1 MAEKKLRPGQK
12 IKMVSVDELL
22 GCAGEESS
30 LEIDINRIQPFQNHP
45 FKVVDDAKM
54 DDLVNSIRQN
64 GVLTPVLV
72 RPTDDGGYEM
82 ISGHRRMH
90 AAERAG
96 LATIPAIIRELTDD
110 DATIVMVEANS
121 QREEILPSEKA
132 FAYKMRYEATKRK
145 AGRPD
150 KNSPQVGTNFRA
162 DEELA
167 KEVGESKNQVYRFIR
182 LTDLIPELLE
192 ISDITIS
199 MKAMDHFK
207 MPELISNRYYVAMDA
222 DESSAYESLKSDLV
236 LPYMNGEITA
246 ANAATLTGK
255 LVQMANGAVYAD
267 NGEEVLIHNKKLDA
281 LEDLIEAANGRPVM
295 VAYWYKHDL
304 VRIEKRLNE
313 MKIYYEK
320 LDSDA
325 SIKKWNNG
333 DLPVALIHPASAGH
347 GLNLQS
353 GGNILIWF
361 GLTWSLELYQQTVA
375 RLWRQGQ
382 SAETVIV

>member
-132 FAYKMRYEATKRK
+132 FAYKMRYEAMKRQ
-145 AGRPD
+145 GSRND
-150 KNSPQVGTNFRA
+150 LTSYQVGTKLRA

-167 KEVGESKNQVYRFIR
+167 KELGESKNQVYRFIR
-182 LTDLIPELLE
+182 LTELIPELL
-192 ISDITIS
+192 DMVDT
-199 MKAMDHFK
+199 KK
-207 MPELISNRYYVAMDA
+207 MPLVTAVDISYIDQKVQQYLYEYIKENGMVRSYQVTALRKYLED
-222 DESSAYESLKSDLV
+222 YESISQSK
-236 LPYMNGEITA
+236 MIT
-246 ANAATLTGK
+246 
-255 LVQMANGAVYAD
+255 V
-267 NGEEVLIHNKKLDA
+267 
-281 LEDLIEAANGRPVM
+281 
-295 VAYWYKHDL
+295 
-304 VRIEKRLNE
+304 LNE
-313 MKIYYEK
+313 MITGKTQSKSVHFTEKKLRKYFSSNYTVNDMEKIMIRLLEK
-320 LDSDA
+320 WKSEQEGG
-325 SIKKWNNG
+325 NNG
-333 DLPVALIHPASAGH
+333 I
-347 GLNLQS
+347 
-353 GGNILIWF
+353 
-361 GLTWSLELYQQTVA
+361 
-375 RLWRQGQ
+375 
-382 SAETVIV
+382 

>member
-96 LATIPAIIRELTDD
+96 LTTIPAIIRELTDD

-132 FAYKMRYEATKRK
+132 FAYKMRMEAVKRQ
-145 AGRPD
+145 AGRPGKD
-150 KNSPQVGTNFRA
+150 NYSQLGNNFGTKTSS
-162 DEELA
+162 EESA
-167 KEVGESKNQVYRFIR
+167 KEVGESKNQIFRFIR
-182 LTDLIPELLE
+182 LTELIPELLE
-192 ISDITIS
+192 MVDV
-199 MKAMDHFK
+199 KK
-207 MPELISNRYYVAMDA
+207 MPLVTAVDISYIDPKVQQYL
-222 DESSAYESLKSDLV
+222 YEYIKENGMVKSYQVTALRKYLEDYETIGQSKMIAV
-236 LPYMNGEITA
+236 LNEVI
-246 ANAATLTGK
+246 TGK
-255 LVQMANGAVYAD
+255 TQTKSVHFT
-267 NGEEVLIHNKKLDA
+267 EKKLRKYFSSNYTVSDMEKIMIRL
-281 LEDLIEAANGRPVM
+281 LE
-295 VAYWYKHDL
+295 
-304 VRIEKRLNE
+304 
-313 MKIYYEK
+313 
-320 LDSDA
+320 
-325 SIKKWNNG
+325 KWKSEQEGGNNG
-333 DLPVALIHPASAGH
+333 I
-347 GLNLQS
+347 
-353 GGNILIWF
+353 
-361 GLTWSLELYQQTVA
+361 
-375 RLWRQGQ
+375 
-382 SAETVIV
+382 

>member
-54 DDLVNSIRQN
+54 YDLVNSIRQN

-132 FAYKMRYEATKRK
+132 FAYKMRYEAMKRQ
-145 AGRPD
+145 GSRSD
-150 KNSPQVGTNFRA
+150 LTSYQVGTKLRA

-167 KEVGESKNQVYRFIR
+167 KELGESKNQVYRFIR
-182 LTDLIPELLE
+182 LTELIPELLE
-192 ISDITIS
+192 MVDT
-199 MKAMDHFK
+199 KK
-207 MPELISNRYYVAMDA
+207 MPLVTAVDISYIDQKVQQYLYEYIKENGMVKSYQVTALRKYLED
-222 DESSAYESLKSDLV
+222 YESISQSK
-236 LPYMNGEITA
+236 MIT
-246 ANAATLTGK
+246 
-255 LVQMANGAVYAD
+255 V
-267 NGEEVLIHNKKLDA
+267 
-281 LEDLIEAANGRPVM
+281 
-295 VAYWYKHDL
+295 
-304 VRIEKRLNE
+304 LNE
-313 MKIYYEK
+313 MITGKTQSKSVHFTEKKLRKYFSSNYTVNDMEKIMIRLLEK
-320 LDSDA
+320 WKSEQEGG
-325 SIKKWNNG
+325 NNG
-333 DLPVALIHPASAGH
+333 I
-347 GLNLQS
+347 
-353 GGNILIWF
+353 
-361 GLTWSLELYQQTVA
+361 
-375 RLWRQGQ
+375 
-382 SAETVIV
+382 

>member
-54 DDLVNSIRQN
+54 DDLVNSIRLN

-132 FAYKMRYEATKRK
+132 FAYKMRMEAVKRQ
-145 AGRPD
+145 AGRPG
-150 KNSPQVGTNFRA
+150 KENYSQLGNNFGTKTSS
-162 DEELA
+162 EELA
-167 KEVGESKNQVYRFIR
+167 KEVGESKNQIFRFIR
-182 LTDLIPELLE
+182 LTELIPELLE
-192 ISDITIS
+192 MVDA
-199 MKAMDHFK
+199 KK
-207 MPELISNRYYVAMDA
+207 MPLVTAVDISYIDPKVQQYL
-222 DESSAYESLKSDLV
+222 YEYIKENGMVKSYQVTALRKYLEDYETIGQSKMIAV
-236 LPYMNGEITA
+236 LNEVI
-246 ANAATLTGK
+246 TGK
-255 LVQMANGAVYAD
+255 TQTKSVHFT
-267 NGEEVLIHNKKLDA
+267 EKKLRKYFSSNYTVSDMEKIMIRL
-281 LEDLIEAANGRPVM
+281 LE
-295 VAYWYKHDL
+295 
-304 VRIEKRLNE
+304 
-313 MKIYYEK
+313 
-320 LDSDA
+320 
-325 SIKKWNNG
+325 KWKSEQEGGNNG
-333 DLPVALIHPASAGH
+333 I
-347 GLNLQS
+347 
-353 GGNILIWF
+353 
-361 GLTWSLELYQQTVA
+361 
-375 RLWRQGQ
+375 
-382 SAETVIV
+382 

>member
-132 FAYKMRYEATKRK
+132 FAYKMRYEAMKRQ
-145 AGRPD
+145 GSRSD
-150 KNSPQVGTNFRA
+150 LTSYQVGTKLRA

-192 ISDITIS
+192 MVDT
-199 MKAMDHFK
+199 KK
-207 MPELISNRYYVAMDA
+207 MPLVTAVDISYMDQKVQQYLYEYIKENGMVKSYQVTA
-222 DESSAYESLKSDLV
+222 LRKYLEDYESISQSK
-236 LPYMNGEITA
+236 MIT
-246 ANAATLTGK
+246 
-255 LVQMANGAVYAD
+255 V
-267 NGEEVLIHNKKLDA
+267 
-281 LEDLIEAANGRPVM
+281 
-295 VAYWYKHDL
+295 
-304 VRIEKRLNE
+304 LNE
-313 MKIYYEK
+313 MITGKTQSKSVHFTEKKLRKYFSSNYTVNDMEKIMIRLLEK
-320 LDSDA
+320 WKSEQEGG
-325 SIKKWNNG
+325 NNG
-333 DLPVALIHPASAGH
+333 I
-347 GLNLQS
+347 
-353 GGNILIWF
+353 
-361 GLTWSLELYQQTVA
+361 
-375 RLWRQGQ
+375 
-382 SAETVIV
+382 

>member
-132 FAYKMRYEATKRK
+132 FAYKMRMEAVKRQ
-145 AGRPD
+145 AGRPGKD
-150 KNSPQVGTNFRA
+150 NYSQLGNNFGTKTSS
-162 DEELA
+162 EELA
-167 KEVGESKNQVYRFIR
+167 KELGESKNQIFRFIR
-182 LTDLIPELLE
+182 LTELIPELLE
-192 ISDITIS
+192 MVDT
-199 MKAMDHFK
+199 KK
-207 MPELISNRYYVAMDA
+207 MPLVTAVDISYIDQKVQQYLYEYIKENGMVKSYQVTALRKYLED
-222 DESSAYESLKSDLV
+222 YESISQSK
-236 LPYMNGEITA
+236 MIT
-246 ANAATLTGK
+246 
-255 LVQMANGAVYAD
+255 V
-267 NGEEVLIHNKKLDA
+267 
-281 LEDLIEAANGRPVM
+281 
-295 VAYWYKHDL
+295 
-304 VRIEKRLNE
+304 LNE
-313 MKIYYEK
+313 MITGKTQSKSVNFTEKKLRKYFSSNYTVNDMEKIMIRLLEK
-320 LDSDA
+320 WKSEQEGG
-325 SIKKWNNG
+325 NNG
-333 DLPVALIHPASAGH
+333 I
-347 GLNLQS
+347 
-353 GGNILIWF
+353 
-361 GLTWSLELYQQTVA
+361 
-375 RLWRQGQ
+375 
-382 SAETVIV
+382 

>member
-22 GCAGEESS
+22 GVAGEESS

-90 AAERAG
+90 AAERVG

-132 FAYKMRYEATKRK
+132 FAYKMRYEAMKRQ
-145 AGRPD
+145 GSRND
-150 KNSPQVGTNFRA
+150 LTSYQVGTKLRA

-167 KEVGESKNQVYRFIR
+167 KELGESKNQVYRFIR
-182 LTDLIPELLE
+182 LTELIPELLE
-192 ISDITIS
+192 MVDT
-199 MKAMDHFK
+199 KK
-207 MPELISNRYYVAMDA
+207 MPLVTAVDISYMDQKVQQYLYEYIKENGMVKSYQVTA
-222 DESSAYESLKSDLV
+222 LRKYLEDYES
-236 LPYMNGEITA
+236 ITWKC
-246 ANAATLTGK
+246 N
-255 LVQMANGAVYAD
+255 YF
-267 NGEEVLIHNKKLDA
+267 
-281 LEDLIEAANGRPVM
+281 
-295 VAYWYKHDL
+295 
-304 VRIEKRLNE
+304 
-313 MKIYYEK
+313 
-320 LDSDA
+320 
-325 SIKKWNNG
+325 
-333 DLPVALIHPASAGH
+333 AG
-347 GLNLQS
+347 S
-353 GGNILIWF
+353 K
-361 GLTWSLELYQQTVA
+361 
-375 RLWRQGQ
+375 
-382 SAETVIV
+382 

>member
-96 LATIPAIIRELTDD
+96 LASIPAIIRELTDD
-110 DATIVMVEANS
+110 DATIVMVEAYS

-132 FAYKMRYEATKRK
+132 FAYKMRYEAMKRQ
-145 AGRPD
+145 GSRSD
-150 KNSPQVGTNFRA
+150 LTSYQVGTKLRA

-167 KEVGESKNQVYRFIR
+167 KELGESKNQVYRFIR
-182 LTDLIPELLE
+182 LTELIPELLE
-192 ISDITIS
+192 MVDT
-199 MKAMDHFK
+199 KK
-207 MPELISNRYYVAMDA
+207 MPLVTAVDISYIDQKVQQYLYEYIKENGMVKSYQVTALRKYLED
-222 DESSAYESLKSDLV
+222 YESISQSK
-236 LPYMNGEITA
+236 MIT
-246 ANAATLTGK
+246 
-255 LVQMANGAVYAD
+255 V
-267 NGEEVLIHNKKLDA
+267 
-281 LEDLIEAANGRPVM
+281 
-295 VAYWYKHDL
+295 
-304 VRIEKRLNE
+304 LNE
-313 MKIYYEK
+313 MITGKTQSKSVHFTEKKLRKYFTSNYTVNDMEKIMIRLLEK
-320 LDSDA
+320 WKSEQEGG
-325 SIKKWNNG
+325 NNG
-333 DLPVALIHPASAGH
+333 I
-347 GLNLQS
+347 
-353 GGNILIWF
+353 
-361 GLTWSLELYQQTVA
+361 
-375 RLWRQGQ
+375 
-382 SAETVIV
+382 

>member
-96 LATIPAIIRELTDD
+96 LTTIPAIIRELTDD

-132 FAYKMRYEATKRK
+132 FAYKMRYEAMKWQGSRNDLT
-145 AGRPD
+145 
-150 KNSPQVGTNFRA
+150 SYQVGTKLRA

-167 KEVGESKNQVYRFIR
+167 KELGESKNQVYRFIR
-182 LTDLIPELLE
+182 LTELIPELL
-192 ISDITIS
+192 DMVDT
-199 MKAMDHFK
+199 KK
-207 MPELISNRYYVAMDA
+207 MPLVTAVDISYIDQKVQQYLYEYIKENGMVRSYQVTALRKYLED
-222 DESSAYESLKSDLV
+222 YESISQSK
-236 LPYMNGEITA
+236 MIT
-246 ANAATLTGK
+246 
-255 LVQMANGAVYAD
+255 V
-267 NGEEVLIHNKKLDA
+267 
-281 LEDLIEAANGRPVM
+281 
-295 VAYWYKHDL
+295 
-304 VRIEKRLNE
+304 LNE
-313 MKIYYEK
+313 MITGKTQSKSVHFTEKKLRKYFSSNYTVNDMEKIMIRLLEK
-320 LDSDA
+320 WKSEQEGG
-325 SIKKWNNG
+325 NNG
-333 DLPVALIHPASAGH
+333 I
-347 GLNLQS
+347 
-353 GGNILIWF
+353 
-361 GLTWSLELYQQTVA
+361 
-375 RLWRQGQ
+375 
-382 SAETVIV
+382 

>member
-54 DDLVNSIRQN
+54 DDLVNSIRLN

-132 FAYKMRYEATKRK
+132 FAYKMRYEAIRRSTGRKSKDELSAEKNVSQLGTQKRS
-145 AGRPD
+145 D
-150 KNSPQVGTNFRA
+150 KVLE
-162 DEELA
+162 DEF
-167 KEVGESKNQVYRFIR
+167 GESRNQIHRFIR
-182 LTDLIPELLE
+182 LTELIPELLE
-192 ISDITIS
+192 MVDA
-199 MKAMDHFK
+199 KK
-207 MPELISNRYYVAMDA
+207 MPLVTAVDISYIDPKVQQYL
-222 DESSAYESLKSDLV
+222 YEYIKENGMVKSYQVTALRKYLEDYETIGQSKMIAV
-236 LPYMNGEITA
+236 LNEVI
-246 ANAATLTGK
+246 TGK
-255 LVQMANGAVYAD
+255 TQTKSVHFT
-267 NGEEVLIHNKKLDA
+267 EKKLRKYFSSNYTVSDMEKIMIRL
-281 LEDLIEAANGRPVM
+281 LE
-295 VAYWYKHDL
+295 
-304 VRIEKRLNE
+304 
-313 MKIYYEK
+313 
-320 LDSDA
+320 
-325 SIKKWNNG
+325 KWKSEQEGVNNG
-333 DLPVALIHPASAGH
+333 I
-347 GLNLQS
+347 
-353 GGNILIWF
+353 
-361 GLTWSLELYQQTVA
+361 
-375 RLWRQGQ
+375 
-382 SAETVIV
+382 

>member
-22 GCAGEESS
+22 GCAGEESR

-132 FAYKMRYEATKRK
+132 FAYKMRYEAMKRQ
-145 AGRPD
+145 GSRSD
-150 KNSPQVGTNFRA
+150 LTSYQVGTKLRA

-167 KEVGESKNQVYRFIR
+167 KELGESKNQVYRFIR
-182 LTDLIPELLE
+182 LTELIPELLE
-192 ISDITIS
+192 
-199 MKAMDHFK
+199 K
-207 MPELISNRYYVAMDA
+207 MPLVTAVDISYIDQKVQQYLYEYIKENGMVKSYQVTALRKYLED
-222 DESSAYESLKSDLV
+222 YESISQSK
-236 LPYMNGEITA
+236 MIT
-246 ANAATLTGK
+246 
-255 LVQMANGAVYAD
+255 V
-267 NGEEVLIHNKKLDA
+267 
-281 LEDLIEAANGRPVM
+281 
-295 VAYWYKHDL
+295 
-304 VRIEKRLNE
+304 LNE
-313 MKIYYEK
+313 MITGKTQSKSVHFTEKKLRKYFSSNYTVSDMEKIMIRLLEK
-320 LDSDA
+320 WKSEQEGG
-325 SIKKWNNG
+325 NNG
-333 DLPVALIHPASAGH
+333 I
-347 GLNLQS
+347 
-353 GGNILIWF
+353 
-361 GLTWSLELYQQTVA
+361 
-375 RLWRQGQ
+375 
-382 SAETVIV
+382 

>member
-132 FAYKMRYEATKRK
+132 FAYKMRYEAMKRQ
-145 AGRPD
+145 GSRSD
-150 KNSPQVGTNFRA
+150 LTSYQVGTKLRA

-167 KEVGESKNQVYRFIR
+167 KELGESKNQVYRFIR
-182 LTDLIPELLE
+182 LTELIPELLE
-192 ISDITIS
+192 MVDT
-199 MKAMDHFK
+199 KK
-207 MPELISNRYYVAMDA
+207 MPLVTAVDISYIDQKVQQYLYEYIKENGMVKSYQVTALRKYLED
-222 DESSAYESLKSDLV
+222 YESIS
-236 LPYMNGEITA
+236 
-246 ANAATLTGK
+246 
-255 LVQMANGAVYAD
+255 
-267 NGEEVLIHNKKLDA
+267 
-281 LEDLIEAANGRPVM
+281 
-295 VAYWYKHDL
+295 
-304 VRIEKRLNE
+304 
-313 MKIYYEK
+313 
-320 LDSDA
+320 
-325 SIKKWNNG
+325 
-333 DLPVALIHPASAGH
+333 
-347 GLNLQS
+347 
-353 GGNILIWF
+353 
-361 GLTWSLELYQQTVA
+361 
-375 RLWRQGQ
+375 
-382 SAETVIV
+382 

>member
-132 FAYKMRYEATKRK
+132 FAYKMRMEAVKRQ
-145 AGRPD
+145 AGRPGKD
-150 KNSPQVGTNFRA
+150 NYSQLGNNFGTKTSS
-162 DEELA
+162 EELA
-167 KEVGESKNQVYRFIR
+167 KELGESKNQIFRFIR
-182 LTDLIPELLE
+182 LTELIPELLE
-192 ISDITIS
+192 MVDT
-199 MKAMDHFK
+199 KK
-207 MPELISNRYYVAMDA
+207 MPLVTAVDISYIDQKVQQYLYEYIKENGMVKSYQVTALRKYLED
-222 DESSAYESLKSDLV
+222 YESISQSK
-236 LPYMNGEITA
+236 MIT
-246 ANAATLTGK
+246 
-255 LVQMANGAVYAD
+255 V
-267 NGEEVLIHNKKLDA
+267 
-281 LEDLIEAANGRPVM
+281 
-295 VAYWYKHDL
+295 
-304 VRIEKRLNE
+304 LNE
-313 MKIYYEK
+313 MITGKTQSKSVHFTEKKLRKYFSSNYTVNDMEKIMIRLLEK
-320 LDSDA
+320 WKLEQEGG
-325 SIKKWNNG
+325 NNG
-333 DLPVALIHPASAGH
+333 I
-347 GLNLQS
+347 
-353 GGNILIWF
+353 
-361 GLTWSLELYQQTVA
+361 
-375 RLWRQGQ
+375 
-382 SAETVIV
+382 

>member
-121 QREEILPSEKA
+121 QREEVLPSEKA
-132 FAYKMRYEATKRK
+132 FAYKMRYEAIRRSTGRKSKNELSAEKNVSQLGTQKRS
-145 AGRPD
+145 D
-150 KNSPQVGTNFRA
+150 KVLE
-162 DEELA
+162 DEF
-167 KEVGESKNQVYRFIR
+167 GESRNQIHRFIR
-182 LTDLIPELLE
+182 LTELIPELLE
-192 ISDITIS
+192 MVDA
-199 MKAMDHFK
+199 KK
-207 MPELISNRYYVAMDA
+207 MPLVTAVDISYIDPKVQKYL
-222 DESSAYESLKSDLV
+222 YEYIKENGMVKSYQVTALRKYLEDYETIGQSKMIAV
-236 LPYMNGEITA
+236 LNEVI
-246 ANAATLTGK
+246 TGK
-255 LVQMANGAVYAD
+255 TQTKSVHFT
-267 NGEEVLIHNKKLDA
+267 EKKLRKYFSSNYTVSDMEKIMIRL
-281 LEDLIEAANGRPVM
+281 LEKWKSEQEGR
-295 VAYWYKHDL
+295 
-304 VRIEKRLNE
+304 
-313 MKIYYEK
+313 
-320 LDSDA
+320 
-325 SIKKWNNG
+325 NNG
-333 DLPVALIHPASAGH
+333 I
-347 GLNLQS
+347 
-353 GGNILIWF
+353 
-361 GLTWSLELYQQTVA
+361 
-375 RLWRQGQ
+375 
-382 SAETVIV
+382 

>member
-96 LATIPAIIRELTDD
+96 LASIPAIIRELTDD

-132 FAYKMRYEATKRK
+132 FAYKMRYEAMKRQ
-145 AGRPD
+145 GSRSD
-150 KNSPQVGTNFRA
+150 LTSYQVGTKLRA

-167 KEVGESKNQVYRFIR
+167 KELGESKNQVYRFIR
-182 LTDLIPELLE
+182 LTELIPELLE
-192 ISDITIS
+192 MVDT
-199 MKAMDHFK
+199 KK
-207 MPELISNRYYVAMDA
+207 MPLVTAVDISYIDQKVQQYLYEYIKENGMVKSYQVTALRKYLED
-222 DESSAYESLKSDLV
+222 YESISQSK
-236 LPYMNGEITA
+236 MIT
-246 ANAATLTGK
+246 
-255 LVQMANGAVYAD
+255 V
-267 NGEEVLIHNKKLDA
+267 
-281 LEDLIEAANGRPVM
+281 
-295 VAYWYKHDL
+295 
-304 VRIEKRLNE
+304 LNE
-313 MKIYYEK
+313 MITGKTQSKSVHFTEKKLRKYFSSNYTVNDMEKIMIRLLEK
-320 LDSDA
+320 WKSEQEGG
-325 SIKKWNNG
+325 NNG
-333 DLPVALIHPASAGH
+333 I
-347 GLNLQS
+347 
-353 GGNILIWF
+353 
-361 GLTWSLELYQQTVA
+361 
-375 RLWRQGQ
+375 
-382 SAETVIV
+382 

>member
-96 LATIPAIIRELTDD
+96 FATIPAIIRELTDD

-132 FAYKMRYEATKRK
+132 FAYKMRMEAVKRQ
-145 AGRPD
+145 AGRPGKD
-150 KNSPQVGTNFRA
+150 NYSQLGNNFGTKTSS
-162 DEELA
+162 EELA
-167 KEVGESKNQVYRFIR
+167 KELGESKNQIFRFIR
-182 LTDLIPELLE
+182 LTELIPELLE
-192 ISDITIS
+192 MVDT
-199 MKAMDHFK
+199 KK
-207 MPELISNRYYVAMDA
+207 MPLVTAVDISYIDQKVQQYLYEYIKENGMVKSYQVTALRKYLED
-222 DESSAYESLKSDLV
+222 YESISQSK
-236 LPYMNGEITA
+236 MIT
-246 ANAATLTGK
+246 
-255 LVQMANGAVYAD
+255 V
-267 NGEEVLIHNKKLDA
+267 
-281 LEDLIEAANGRPVM
+281 
-295 VAYWYKHDL
+295 
-304 VRIEKRLNE
+304 LNE
-313 MKIYYEK
+313 MITGKTQSKSVHFTEKKLRKYFSSNYTVNDMEKIMIRLLEK
-320 LDSDA
+320 WKSEQEGG
-325 SIKKWNNG
+325 NNG
-333 DLPVALIHPASAGH
+333 I
-347 GLNLQS
+347 
-353 GGNILIWF
+353 
-361 GLTWSLELYQQTVA
+361 
-375 RLWRQGQ
+375 
-382 SAETVIV
+382 